1 MKQIL
6 IPLVSLSAL
15 VACDMNGDAGT
26 EGSGLWSIRYKSAE
40 EQIAYFTL
48 KCEKYGYEKTTDAMR
63 DCIADEM
70 RNID

>member
-40 EQIAYFTL
+40 EQS
-48 KCEKYGYEKTTDAMR
+48 KRSVRPMVSSERVM
-63 DCIADEM
+63 
-70 RNID
+70 